1 MIKCVFLSVLGTCFV
16 LAALPAVATACA
28 VCITGAGDDGVAE
41 AFNWSVLFLMAT
53 PYVVVASI
61 VGWIFFSLR
70 RATAK
75 RESVGNVEPPV
86 RLVWNPKE
94 SER

>member
-1 MIKCVFLSVLGTCFV
+1 MFLSVLEACFV
-16 LAALPAVATACA
+16 LAALPAVAKACA

-61 VGWIFFSLR
+61 LGGIFFSLR
-70 RATAK
+70 RATGK
-75 RESVGNVEPPV
+75 HESVENPETTV